1 MTNVNQNRITSS
13 QYIKD
18 TSREYSLYVCENRAI
33 PKVTDGLKDVQ
44 RKIIWLMRNSSDKIK
59 TVSLAGQCISSNL
72 YLHGDASAAG
82 AISMLA
88 APFVNNVP
96 LLQGIGAFGTRTAP
110 VDGIGAP
117 RYTYV
122 KRSQVL
128 QNLMLTDL
136 DIVPLKDNYDGSVKE
151 PVHFLPLIP
160 TVLLNGV
167 SGIAVGWSTEILRRK
182 FSDIVQ
188 ASIDALDGKKIKT
201 LVPHY
206 ERYDVGVIHLEGN
219 TWEISGKIEKLDSS
233 TFLVTELPPDLSL
246 SKFKDRLNTLE
257 DEGKINTYV
266 DSSTKTID
274 IKIKMPRG
282 SIANWSTEKAIDYFK
297 LRQKKSERIVVVD
310 WNNSSIKQYETAEE
324 VVEKFVAWR
333 LNWFSTRY
341 EYMKAEDEYS
351 LNYLYAI
358 RECFKAKLPSK
369 LSGYQNRG
377 ELETAVKDIT
387 KHIELD
393 KSQLDRLVSSPTYR
407 WTADVNVNN
416 DKLIADHEARI
427 ANYVTILADPKK
439 LKKIYRD
446 ELVELSKLKLV

>member
-1 MTNVNQNRITSS
+1 MATLTSS
-13 QYIKD
+13 NYILD
-18 TSREYSLYVCENRAI
+18 TSREYSIYVCENRAI
-33 PKVTDGLKDVQ
+33 PKVADGLKDAQ
-44 RKIIWLMRNSSDKIK
+44 RKALWLVRNRSEKVK
-59 TVSLAGQCISSNL
+59 TVSLAGEMIQSGL

-82 AISMLA
+82 AVSMLA

-122 KRSQVL
+122 KRSSVL

-182 FSDIVQ
+182 FTDLVQ
-188 ASIDALDGKKIKT
+188 ASIDALDGKPIKT

-206 ERYDVGVIHLEGN
+206 ERYDVDVQHLEGN
-219 TWEISGKIEKLDSS
+219 TWEITGKIQKLDSS

-282 SIANWSTEKAIDYFK
+282 SIANWSDEKAIDYFK

-310 WNNSSIKQYETAEE
+310 WNNSSIKQYDTAEE
-324 VVEKFVAWR
+324 LVQKFVAWR
-333 LNWFSTRY
+333 FGWFKTRY
-341 EYMKAEDEYS
+341 EYMKAQDEYS

-369 LSGYQNRG
+369 LSGFQNRQ
-377 ELETAVKDIT
+377 ELEEAVVKIT
-387 KHIELD
+387 KGIPLD
-393 KSQLDRLVSSPTYR
+393 KSQLDRLISSPTYR
-407 WTADVNVNN
+407 WTADINMAN
-416 DKLIADHEARI
+416 DKHIADHEARI
-427 ANYVTILADPKK
+427 ADYILILGDQKK

-446 ELVELSKLKLV
+446 ELVELSKLKLA